1 MKNKLFSALML
12 VAFLGFAVSVQAPAK
27 AAAQSNAKFDIVIGK
42 VISIDN
48 TNGTFVDKVT
58 RTQEEKTFS
67 ADAKIIAN
75 LNVDEEVKLY
85 VTPGSDNVVKV
96 KELQKHVVPRPAR

>member
-12 VAFLGFAVSVQAPAK
+12 VAFLGFAGSVQAPAK
-27 AAAQSNAKFDIVIGK
+27 SAAQSFDIVIGK

-48 TNGTFVDKVT
+48 TNGTFVDKVI

-67 ADAKIIAN
+67 ADAKIIAK
-75 LNVDEEVKLY
+75 LNVDEDVKLY
-85 VTPGSDNVVKV
+85 VTPGTDKVVKV
-96 KELQKHVVPRPAR
+96 KELQKHVAPRPAR